1 MPRPKRRHVLPAV
14 PEWPNE
20 ALQPTATRGYS
31 GTLSH
36 VASPKCSIVGNA
48 FPTHPYDI
56 FQCNFFKE
64 LWEAVFCVN
73 KEGFVDESLQ
83 VSRKRGFWR

>member
-36 VASPKCSIVGNA
+36 VAS
-48 FPTHPYDI
+48 
-56 FQCNFFKE
+56 
-64 LWEAVFCVN
+64 L
-73 KEGFVDESLQ
+73 
-83 VSRKRGFWR
+83 